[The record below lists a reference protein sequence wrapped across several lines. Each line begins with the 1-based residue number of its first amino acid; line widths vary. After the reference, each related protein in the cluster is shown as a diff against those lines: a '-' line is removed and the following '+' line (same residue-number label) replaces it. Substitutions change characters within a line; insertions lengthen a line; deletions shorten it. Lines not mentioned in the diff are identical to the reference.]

1 MEAKKTPFTPQA
13 SAGEHTEAVALSRI
27 PAFQPIEIEIA
38 RDVLPMKGRQYD
50 VSTPDGLAEAKTDK
64 KTITSYLTRLESA
77 RKVTKDEPFKLCQL
91 IDAEAKRISMPV
103 ETGIKAPLVAL
114 IEAEEGR
121 LARIEAARVDAI
133 RSRIQMLT
141 RRPGW
146 GAKAIDI
153 RTMLNFVETVQV
165 DAAYAELQDE
175 AVVAQ
180 AEALRDLRAM
190 LATAEDVERQ
200 QAELKAGH
208 ARLAEQVAQQQAA
221 ELVAGDVT
229 GPPVGQTIV
238 VQMIDDPRPV
248 GPPSTA
254 RALGEIIE
262 LCDALAFGADTEA
275 APMIAK
281 IKLLAQSV
289 LARA

>member
-1 MEAKKTPFTPQA
+1 MTKKATTPPA
-13 SAGEHTEAVALSRI
+13 PAGEQTEAVALSRI
-27 PAFQPIEIEIA
+27 PAFQPIELEIV

-50 VSTPDGLAEAKTDK
+50 VSTPDGLAEAKADK

-77 RKVTKDEPFKLCQL
+77 RKVTKDEPYKLCLL
-91 IDAEAKRISMPV
+91 IDAEAKRIALPV
-103 ETGIKAPLVAL
+103 ELEIKAPLVAL

-121 LARIEAARVDAI
+121 QAAIEAARVDAI

-153 RTMLNFVETVQV
+153 RTMLNFVETVLV

-229 GPPVGQTIV
+229 GPPTGQTIV
-238 VQMIDDPRPV
+238 VQMLDDPRPV

-262 LCDALAFGADTEA
+262 LCDALAFGADAEA